1 MEKTRH
7 YYLDWLRVTG
17 MGIIFF
23 FHNARFFDYE
33 GWHIKN
39 TELTFGATVFI
50 GITSQFIMPLFFL
63 LSAYAIYYA
72 LQHRSK
78 KDFARE
84 RVIRILIPLIFGI
97 FTIIPPQVYIER
109 VTHGEFTGS
118 FFQFIPEYF
127 NGWYAF
133 GGNFAWMGLHL
144 WYLLILF
151 IFSILALPLFG
162 RIGKSRLTGLL
173 SAKYAV
179 YLLFIPI
186 ALMELLVNTSP
197 DGIGIRGFGG
207 WSPLT
212 YFIIFIT
219 GYILAADDRFRHEI
233 IRIRFISLLLALS
246 ATSLGYYFAVQ
257 LNIPDRAPAFAI
269 LRGFNTWCWLLTFV
283 GMGAKYLDFNN
294 RFLEYSNE
302 AVLPF
307 YILHQ
312 SVIVITCFFLL
323 NLIVTPIVKYL
334 IISIISFAV
343 IMLLYEFAVKRFS
356 FLRKMFGMKPA

>member
-1 MEKTRH
+1 MQKTRH
-7 YYLDWLRVTG
+7 YYLDWLRVIG
-17 MGIIFF
+17 MGIIFL
-23 FHNARFFDYE
+23 FHNARFFDYD

-39 TELTFGATVFI
+39 TELTFGATVFV
-50 GITSQFIMPLFFL
+50 GITSQFIMPLFFI

-72 LQHRSK
+72 LQHRTK
-78 KDFARE
+78 KEFVRE
-84 RVIRILIPLIFGI
+84 RVTRIFIPLLFGI
-97 FTIIPPQVYIER
+97 FTIVPPQVYIER
-109 VTHGEFTGS
+109 VTQGGFTGS
-118 FFQFIPEYF
+118 FIQFIPEYF

-151 IFSILALPLFG
+151 IFSILALPLF
-162 RIGKSRLTGLL
+162 RLTGKSRLTGLL
-173 SAKYAV
+173 TANYAV

-186 ALMELLVNTSP
+186 TLMELLVNTSP

-233 IRIRFISLLLALS
+233 IRIRFISFFLAIS
-246 ATSLGYYFAVQ
+246 ATCIAYFCIVSL
-257 LNIPDRAPAFAI
+257 NMHDRSPVFSL
-269 LRGFNTWCWLLTFV
+269 LRGFNTWCWLLAFI

-294 RFLEYSNE
+294 RFLEYANE

-323 NLIVTPIVKYL
+323 NLLITPVVKYL
-334 IISIISFAV
+334 IIAIISFIV
-343 IMLLYEFAVKRFS
+343 IMLLYEFAVKRIS
-356 FLRKMFGMKPA
+356 FLRRMFGMKP